1 MCEAIYMTSAQFDA
15 YIAATLERLR
25 GYVEA
30 GTLKDLP
37 VQYGVAGATDATG
50 YIVAIAGKGPA
61 S

>member
-1 MCEAIYMTSAQFDA
+1 MTSAQFDA